1 MLHWKD
7 IGRADRAGRYISR
20 RLTRVY
26 PSYWLVLLPIIPFD
40 YFFHTL
46 FDDYN
51 QPLEVLKS
59 VFLLPQAHTI
69 LDVTW
74 SMRNELLF
82 YSLFAL
88 LILNRSVGSAVVA
101 LWLAATVARPFLGDL
116 TGDVWVNLLTYPMNF
131 EFLCGVAGGW
141 AFRRIVIRRPLLLL
155 GVGASLFLTLW
166 VMEDFRLFA
175 EINRNDWLFIG
186 RSLLYGTA
194 SVLAITGLS
203 AMELAGRLTL
213 PRPMIVL
220 GGASYLIYLV
230 HVPALLVLGSTE
242 RRLHLL
248 RFAPPWAL
256 AGLFIALTLAGA
268 VMLHLWVEKP
278 MLGGIR
284 RLTARKPAPPR
295 PSDAHNEDCVMKL
308 YFAPG
313 ACSLSPHI
321 ALFESGLPFE
331 AEAVNL
337 RTKIT
342 AGGADYRQINP
353 KGAVPALV
361 LDTGEVLTEGAA
373 IVQYIADQ
381 APLSAIAPPAGTL
394 ERYRLQ
400 EWLNYV
406 ASELHKGFSPLLRPN
421 TPDDYKPLVIA
432 QLRGKLDYLQGWL
445 EGHEYLLGSA
455 FSVADGYLFT
465 ILGWTPIAGLDLAD
479 WPAVKAYVERVG
491 ARPAVKS
498 AQAAEGRR

>member
-1 MLHWKD
+1 
-7 IGRADRAGRYISR
+7 
-20 RLTRVY
+20 
-26 PSYWLVLLPIIPFD
+26 
-40 YFFHTL
+40 
-46 FDDYN
+46 
-51 QPLEVLKS
+51 
-59 VFLLPQAHTI
+59 
-69 LDVTW
+69 
-74 SMRNELLF
+74 
-82 YSLFAL
+82 
-88 LILNRSVGSAVVA
+88 
-101 LWLAATVARPFLGDL
+101 
-116 TGDVWVNLLTYPMNF
+116 
-131 EFLCGVAGGW
+131 
-141 AFRRIVIRRPLLLL
+141 
-155 GVGASLFLTLW
+155 
-166 VMEDFRLFA
+166 
-175 EINRNDWLFIG
+175 
-186 RSLLYGTA
+186 
-194 SVLAITGLS
+194 
-203 AMELAGRLTL
+203 
-213 PRPMIVL
+213 
-220 GGASYLIYLV
+220 
-230 HVPALLVLGSTE
+230 
-242 RRLHLL
+242 
-248 RFAPPWAL
+248 
-256 AGLFIALTLAGA
+256 
-268 VMLHLWVEKP
+268 
-278 MLGGIR
+278 
-284 RLTARKPAPPR
+284 
-295 PSDAHNEDCVMKL
+295 MKL